1 VIGDP
6 VVAIAYCYSAGSA
19 FGPMRVCAVLRR
31 MNLFLA
37 AVLLA
42 FAPVGYSAEACIK
55 TVRWELQPPY
65 GVRLEDGSRGGYYAD
80 VVKEAL
86 RRMGCETRFVDLP
99 WARGLREL
107 QEGSID
113 IVAGV
118 LATPERAAYARFS
131 RPINLSPNL
140 LFLRHRALQE
150 KQLTQLSGVMGTNW
164 TIGVEASAAYSL
176 DYIRLQSNPEFRKR
190 LHFIPDRA
198 RGWRMLATGR
208 IDGLIA
214 DEASGLVEG
223 LPMQPSDAPVSA
235 VLQMSAMPAHVALS
249 RVSIDENFVRR
260 LDAAIT
266 SMVTDGTMATL
277 RERYIPC
284 KTDLVTL
291 GCQRDAGGLSPAP

>member
-1 VIGDP
+1 MIGGP
-6 VVAIAYCYSAGSA
+6 VVALTREYSAWSV
-19 FGPMRVCAVLRR
+19 FGLTLVGAVRQWAGI
-31 MNLFLA
+31 FLA
-37 AVLLA
+37 AVFWA
-42 FAPVGYSAEACIK
+42 FAPAAYASDNCTK

-65 GVRLEDGSRGGYYAD
+65 GVRLADGDRGGYYAD

-86 RRMGCETRFVDLP
+86 RRMGCETQFVDLP

-140 LFLRHRALQE
+140 LFLRHRALQG
-150 KQLTQLSGVMGTNW
+150 KRLSQLSDVMGTDW

-176 DYIRLQSNPEFRKR
+176 DYIRLQSNPDFRKR
-190 LHFIPDRA
+190 LHFVPDRT
-198 RGWRMLATGR
+198 RGWRMLAAGR

-223 LPMQPSDAPVSA
+223 LSVQPSDAPVSA
-235 VLQMSAMPAHVALS
+235 VLQVSAMPAHVALS
-249 RVSIDENFVRR
+249 RARIDEDFVRR

-266 SMVTDGTMATL
+266 SMVNDGTLATL

-284 KTDLVTL
+284 KTDLATL

>member
-1 VIGDP
+1 
-6 VVAIAYCYSAGSA
+6 
-19 FGPMRVCAVLRR
+19 MRQRISV
-31 MNLFLA
+31 FLA
-37 AVLLA
+37 AALWA
-42 FAPVGYSAEACIK
+42 FAPASYAADACVK

-131 RPINLSPNL
+131 RPVNLSPNL
-140 LFLRHRALQE
+140 LFMRHRALQG
-150 KQLTQLSGVMGTNW
+150 KRLSQLSDVMGTDW

-176 DYIRLQSNPEFRKR
+176 DYIRLQSNPDFRKR

-198 RGWRMLATGR
+198 RGWRMLAAGR
-208 IDGLIA
+208 VDGLIA

-223 LPMQPSDAPVSA
+223 LPVQPSDAPVSA
-235 VLQMSAMPAHVALS
+235 VLQVSAMPAHLALS
-249 RVSIDENFVRR
+249 RVSIDEDFVRR
-260 LDAAIT
+260 LDSAIT
-266 SMVTDGTMATL
+266 RMVNDGTLAKY

-284 KTDLVTL
+284 KTDLATL